1 MVDALPPLEATR
13 EAARDVVGPHLD
25 GGAVTNIIV
34 LEYHDVVRESQ
45 FRSSGF
51 DEPGA
56 DSYKMTC
63 ESFDAHLAAVSAAST
78 NVGATVDVALADVGP
93 SVPKR
98 GARTLF
104 TFDDGGVSA
113 ISEIAPRLESH
124 GWVGH
129 FFVTTD
135 RIGTPGFLSEADIR
149 DLHARGHVV
158 GSHTCSHPVRMSAC
172 SPERLHREWHDSVA
186 RLSDILGTR
195 VSTAS
200 VPGGYHS
207 RVVAEAAASAGIMAL
222 FTSEPTTRV
231 GHVAGCA
238 ELGRY
243 TLRRDAPASM
253 AAALVGRS
261 RVARVRQW
269 SLWNANKVLKALGG
283 EAYLKVRALAL
294 GKR

>member
-1 MVDALPPLEATR
+1 M
-13 EAARDVVGPHLD
+13 DV
-25 GGAVTNIIV
+25 IV
-34 LEYHDVVRESQ
+34 LEYHDVVRAGQ
-45 FRSSGF
+45 FDSSGF

-63 ESFDAHLAAVSAAST
+63 ESFEAHLAAVSAGTT
-78 NVGATVDVALADVGP
+78 NVGATVDSALARA
-93 SVPKR
+93 VPPTLGQR
-98 GARTLF
+98 APTLF

-113 ISEIAPRLESH
+113 ISEIAPRLEAH

-135 RIGTPGFLSEADIR
+135 RIGTRGFLSEAGIR
-149 DLHARGHVV
+149 ELGARGHVV
-158 GSHTCSHPVRMSAC
+158 GSHTCSHPIRMSAC
-172 SPERLHREWHDSVA
+172 SPEQLEREWRESVA

-195 VSTAS
+195 VTTAS

-207 RVVAEAAASAGIMAL
+207 RIVADAAANAGIKAL

-231 GHVAGCA
+231 AYAAGCA
-238 ELGRY
+238 ELGRF
-243 TLRRDAPASM
+243 TLRRDDPASM

-261 RVARVRQW
+261 RGARVRQW
-269 SLWNANKVLKALGG
+269 SVWNAKKVLKALGG
-283 EAYLKVRALAL
+283 EAYLKARALAL